1 MRRSARLS
9 MLAILVVLLIIP
21 ISCKDLLVPAEE
33 GSQVL
38 MDEAL
43 VPPPDEEPFVVLDSP
58 ATSSRLFPEFIL
70 FSWHSGLETD
80 PKRVR
85 YLLSLV
91 INHDGEYDPTFNILG
106 DLNQDPERYED
117 MWSRW
122 FPYAAANE
130 MGREVLIGDD
140 EELADNRSYFFA
152 VQAMDRRGNVTKIFS
167 HHFNYM
173 RFLSRHWKGPLLL
186 VSAPE
191 LGDNCPGLED
201 FEFCFFSTSLLYI
214 YPVDLAPGVPVN
226 ISWVSNADEY
236 GGEIAGFRY
245 GWDIEDISDPD
256 QWATDFSLDNISAPE
271 VTFESGIH
279 TFYVESLD
287 TWGNSTP
294 GAIEITIVP

>member
-9 MLAILVVLLIIP
+9 MLAVLVVLLIIP
-21 ISCKDLLVPAEE
+21 ISCKDLFVPAEE
-33 GSQVL
+33 GSPVL

-58 ATSSRLFPEFIL
+58 ATLSRVFPEFIL
-70 FSWHSGLETD
+70 FSWHSGLEAD

-85 YLLSLV
+85 YLLTLV
-91 INHDGEYDPTFNILG
+91 INHDGDYDPTFNILV

-122 FPYAAANE
+122 YPYAPANE

-140 EELADNRSYFFA
+140 EELVDHKSYIFA
-152 VQAMDRRGNVTKIFS
+152 VQAMDRRGNVTRIFS
-167 HHFNYM
+167 NHFNAM
-173 RFLSRHWKGPLLL
+173 RFLSQHVTGPLLL
-186 VSAPE
+186 VAAPE
-191 LGDNCPGLED
+191 LGDNCSSVEG
-201 FEFCFFSTSLLYI
+201 FEFCFSLTSLLYI
-214 YPVDLAPGVPVN
+214 HPVDLAPGVPVN
-226 ISWVSNADEY
+226 ISWVSNADNY

>member
-9 MLAILVVLLIIP
+9 ILAVLAVLLIIP
-21 ISCKDLLVPAEE
+21 IGCKDLFVPAEE
-33 GSQVL
+33 GSRVL
-38 MDEAL
+38 MDETL

-58 ATSSRLFPEFIL
+58 ATFSRVFPEFIL

-80 PKRVR
+80 PRRVR

-91 INHDGEYDPTFNILG
+91 INHDGDYDPTFNILG

-122 FPYAAANE
+122 YPYAAANE

-140 EELADNRSYFFA
+140 EELADHKSYFFA
-152 VQAMDRRGNVTKIFS
+152 VQAMDRRGNVTRIFR
-167 HHFNYM
+167 NDLNAM
-173 RFLSRHWKGPLLL
+173 RFLTQHTISPLLL

-191 LGDNCPGLED
+191 LGDNCSIVED
-201 FEFCFFSTSLLYI
+201 FEFCFLHPSLLYI

-226 ISWVSNADEY
+226 ISWVSTADNY